1 MQILH
6 LFELILLLV
15 CTKVTGKLLEDTGFN
30 TLCVDTK
37 EQTMATLVISILFGI
52 CANEAV
58 RFLRRLRREMYE
70 H

>member
-1 MQILH
+1 
-6 LFELILLLV
+6 
-15 CTKVTGKLLEDTGFN
+15 
-30 TLCVDTK
+30 
-37 EQTMATLVISILFGI
+37 MATLVISILFGI